1 MNFIMNH
8 FFFVYFMIGLL
19 YMIVNIQLNNEKFWE
34 IINKNG
40 VADQFSPNVV
50 VLVIILVTAFASLLW
65 PYSMALKIYSKIK

>member
-1 MNFIMNH
+1 MDFIMNH

-34 IINKNG
+34 TINKNG

-50 VLVIILVTAFASLLW
+50 VLVIILVTAFVYLLW